1 MGGRGGK
8 RVSRSSHIYTPFLNF
23 WAYFESR
30 TIFENILSDLGLG
43 GFAELAGTGRVKGTK
58 LPCIREVM
66 LQLAVYCLFGPTL
79 TLGCDPGV
87 WLSCNAVG

>member
-1 MGGRGGK
+1 M
-8 RVSRSSHIYTPFLNF
+8 SECLNVWGSECLVAIRF
-23 WAYFESR
+23 SY
-30 TIFENILSDLGLG
+30 
-43 GFAELAGTGRVKGTK
+43 AELAGTGRVKGTK
-58 LPCIREVM
+58 LPCIRGVL